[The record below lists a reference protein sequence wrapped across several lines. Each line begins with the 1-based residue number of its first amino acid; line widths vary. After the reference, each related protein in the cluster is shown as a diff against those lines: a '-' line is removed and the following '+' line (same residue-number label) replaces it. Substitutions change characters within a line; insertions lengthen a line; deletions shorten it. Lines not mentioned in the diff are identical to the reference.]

1 MSRTTDGRSLRVRV
15 KKDHRSRRG
24 SARRRAAGAGRPRRS
39 PRRKRAAASLG
50 VELALKVADGW
61 ANDTKR
67 IRLVGESRRR
77 TGAVAVPSVQ
87 DRIQAARKVSA
98 GCRPAKLARLLA
110 AIGHPQ
116 RIAILREL
124 LAGEATHKTLAK
136 VTRLKAGP
144 LYYHI
149 RELRS
154 AGLIGPKVRDLY
166 VMTRRGRRVILA
178 SLAMDRLTR

>member
-1 MSRTTDGRSLRVRV
+1 
-15 KKDHRSRRG
+15 
-24 SARRRAAGAGRPRRS
+24 
-39 PRRKRAAASLG
+39 
-50 VELALKVADGW
+50 
-61 ANDTKR
+61 
-67 IRLVGESRRR
+67 
-77 TGAVAVPSVQ
+77 
-87 DRIQAARKVSA
+87 
-98 GCRPAKLARLLA
+98 LARLLA

-178 SLAMDRLTR
+178 SLAMDRLAR